1 MQLISTEEMVFIGP
15 GSEWFWTAVSGIVL
29 AATFIAIYRQLRMS
43 GSAAAIEQLDAILR
57 ESDTEAQDLY
67 SLEILR
73 AVRDGT
79 AWADISEAAVAAVG
93 DRWEKIATL
102 ARMGHIDMK
111 LLREWTPSGPQT
123 VWLCLEANTLK
134 AREKTGDA
142 RSLCNLEWLAGE
154 MARSDLREGITPVTI
169 DAITRDLD
177 RQIERYEGKVRVAQA
192 LRTGTMAAPMSGSSA
207 AKPRARPRSAA

>member
-57 ESDTEAQDLY
+57 ETNTEAQDLY
-67 SLEILR
+67 ALEILR

-79 AWADISEAAVAAVG
+79 AWADISEAAAAAVG
-93 DRWEKIATL
+93 DQWERIATL
-102 ARMGHIDMK
+102 TRLGHIDVK
-111 LLREWTPSGPQT
+111 LLREWTPYGPQT
-123 VWLCLEANTLK
+123 VWLCLKANTLR

-154 MARSDLREGITPVTI
+154 MANSDRREGIAPVTMDGI
-169 DAITRDLD
+169 MRDLD

-192 LRTGTMAAPMSGSSA
+192 LRTGTLAPPHPGSSA
-207 AKPRARPRSAA
+207 VKPRVRPRSAA